1 MKKSA
6 LIKLL
11 EEIEGDPEI
20 KLWNGFV
27 GDWVDI
33 SPKVEKCDLVRLT
46 QRYWLESIRLEE
58 CIDRKDWSYQ
68 LPVDEVATL
77 KKNYTNVCKW
87 EFNLYAT
94 SDQLDRKKYGV
105 KSVYIIQAKIKGEKS
120 VDRIG
125 EMNY

>member
-1 MKKSA
+1 MKKSK

-11 EEIEGDPEI
+11 QEIEGDPEI

-33 SPKVEKCDLVRLT
+33 SPKVEKCDLVRMT

-77 KKNYTNVCKW
+77 KKKYKDVCKW
-87 EFNLYAT
+87 EINGYVT
-94 SDQLDRKKYGV
+94 SDQIDKKRYDV
-105 KSVYIIQAKIKGEKS
+105 KTTYIIQAKIKGENTF
-120 VDRIG
+120 DRIG
-125 EMNY
+125 EMSY